1 MSIQK
6 ILSVNRRD
14 GSKLII
20 VSDNISHAE
29 SIGAGMSRVYF
40 GYNQSIDISRDI
52 TWVKKHLVDNYAISE
67 ANELWEY

>member
-20 VSDNISHAE
+20 ISDNISHAE
-29 SIGAGMSRVYF
+29 SIGAGTSRVYY

-52 TWVKKHLVDNYAISE
+52 TWVKKHLMDNYAISE
-67 ANELWEY
+67 ANEL